1 MGRVDVILAP
11 KGCHTSMSE
20 IVFGTVVFCDDSE
33 CKNNF
38 YGKCMS
44 DTLDLSELKCMTR
57 LGFSDLTDK
66 STASTEKDG

>member
-1 MGRVDVILAP
+1 
-11 KGCHTSMSE
+11 MSE

-38 YGKCMS
+38 HGKCMS

-57 LGFSDLTDK
+57 LGFHDSEDG
-66 STASTEKDG
+66 SVVSVRKDR

>member
-1 MGRVDVILAP
+1 
-11 KGCHTSMSE
+11 MSE

-57 LGFSDLTDK
+57 LGFSDYGDE
-66 STASTEKDG
+66 SVVSVGKDGQQHA